1 MVMFPF
7 DQFQKSR
14 FSNYDIVKH
23 SISVL
28 KNIGAIESKEQEDE
42 LYNKMINWFFS
53 KEVTNLAIERIK
65 FCKKALSFE
74 KDSINRSYL
83 QSRLSI
89 AKKHFKMLE
98 SERAALIEWT
108 KLFDQLNSV
117 ENKES
122 V

>member
-14 FSNYDIVKH
+14 FSNYDIVKY

-65 FCKKALSFE
+65 FCKKALSYE
-74 KDSINRSYL
+74 KDPINRSYL

-98 SERAALIEWT
+98 SERSALIEWT
-108 KLFDQLNSV
+108 KLFDQLNSA

>member
-1 MVMFPF
+1 MI
-7 DQFQKSR
+7 
-14 FSNYDIVKH
+14 Y
-23 SISVL
+23 
-28 KNIGAIESKEQEDE
+28 
-42 LYNKMINWFFS
+42 KMINWFFS

-74 KDSINRSYL
+74 KDPINRSYL

-98 SERAALIEWT
+98 SERVALSEWT